1 MNQLKEFKKY
11 EENKET
17 LITIYF
23 YNIKKEEVIDLIN
36 KELNKISVIQN
47 ISIKKKLNDR
57 FYNLRVKIDKIGE
70 NTIINS
76 LFLLNDEIFEYKFTQ
91 ENINTI
97 KDYKLRNLYI
107 KKDVIFD
114 IDYIIDLFTNFE
126 FNYCCQVSKNHLKFK
141 KINNNK
147 NKIIIKNKFINKK
160 NMIEIIN
167 NFILEHKIIELL
179 ISGLNNNIKCINNE
193 KNNKLLVE
201 EGELSHEEI
210 NKYFYNR
217 KYDKNNILLEKKLN
231 ELSNSNTNLD
241 LFVFGKLKKEILSA
255 IECYQLKEL
264 YIEERKLEKLK
275 QFVDDSYFNFNIIPI
290 QVINSGDIAD
300 KFIKDYNGLMG
311 IKYY

>member
-1 MNQLKEFKKY
+1 M
-11 EENKET
+11 
-17 LITIYF
+17 
-23 YNIKKEEVIDLIN
+23 
-36 KELNKISVIQN
+36 
-47 ISIKKKLNDR
+47 
-57 FYNLRVKIDKIGE
+57 
-70 NTIINS
+70 
-76 LFLLNDEIFEYKFTQ
+76 
-91 ENINTI
+91 
-97 KDYKLRNLYI
+97 
-107 KKDVIFD
+107 
-114 IDYIIDLFTNFE
+114 
-126 FNYCCQVSKNHLKFK
+126 
-141 KINNNK
+141 
-147 NKIIIKNKFINKK
+147 
-160 NMIEIIN
+160 
-167 NFILEHKIIELL
+167 
-179 ISGLNNNIKCINNE
+179 
-193 KNNKLLVE
+193 E